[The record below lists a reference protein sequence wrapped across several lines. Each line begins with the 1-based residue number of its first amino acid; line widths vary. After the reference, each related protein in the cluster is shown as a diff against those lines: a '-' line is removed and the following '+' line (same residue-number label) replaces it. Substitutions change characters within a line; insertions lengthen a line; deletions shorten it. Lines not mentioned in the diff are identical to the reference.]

1 MTIASMLGRLRRSR
15 RLSLTIFA
23 VTLLALVVTAVWFIS
38 ARSSLARAYD
48 QLSNRNELLSQ
59 ARMAQQEAQLKVD
72 NANSARQLLD
82 QLGDLGMEPIG
93 WGERLINLNQS
104 QMSRLD
110 SDALLGGIAPSPDRI
125 FGADVFELSVT
136 DPSEGLFHLPTSLSD
151 RPPAPLSLTLR
162 GSLLFRTA
170 TGPLASSA
178 PVPPPQSTPGGAQQ

>member
-1 MTIASMLGRLRRSR
+1 MLGRLRRSR

-59 ARMAQQEAQLKVD
+59 AKLAQQEAQLKVD
-72 NANSARQLLD
+72 NVNSARQLLD
-82 QLGDLGMEPIG
+82 QLMSLGMEPAG
-93 WGERLINLNQS
+93 WGERLINLNQT
-104 QMSRLD
+104 QLSRID

-136 DPSEGLFHLPTSLSD
+136 DPTEGLFHLPTTLSD

-170 TGPLASSA
+170 TSTLALSPSPL
-178 PVPPPQSTPGGAQQ
+178 PESTPGGAQQ